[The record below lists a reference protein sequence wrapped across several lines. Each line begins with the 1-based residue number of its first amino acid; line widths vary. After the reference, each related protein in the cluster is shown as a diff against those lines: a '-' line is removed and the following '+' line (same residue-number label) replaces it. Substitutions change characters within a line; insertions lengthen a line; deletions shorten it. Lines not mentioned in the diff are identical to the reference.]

1 MTKLTKTLN
10 NYYKYAQWYREK
22 HEDEEESK
30 NYKNGNIGLI
40 KSKTVSEMKF
50 SLMGLI
56 AD

>member
-1 MTKLTKTLN
+1 MTKLAKTLS

-22 HEDEEESK
+22 HEDESK

-40 KSKTVSEMKF
+40 KSKTVSKMKF